1 MTDEIRVRPVARIH
15 NLRRALGNE
24 DHWGGVVS
32 EIVLDQRLPDECL
45 VGLET
50 FSHAEIIFYFHK
62 AAGAGR
68 VPLIRH
74 PRDNPVW
81 PKVGVFAQRNKNRP
95 NSIGL
100 SVVRIIRREERSL
113 FVEGLD
119 ALDGTPVLDIK
130 PIMEE
135 FLPHG
140 EVHQPEWSHELMNAY
155 WNRADDNG

>member
-15 NLRRALGNE
+15 NLRRALDN
-24 DHWGGVVS
+24 DDRWGGVVS
-32 EIVLDQRLPDECL
+32 EIVLDQRLPVECL
-45 VGLET
+45 VGLEM

-68 VPLIRH
+68 VPLVRH
-74 PRDNPVW
+74 PRDNPAW

-100 SVVRIIRREERSL
+100 SIVRIVRREDRSL

-130 PIMEE
+130 PIMAE
-135 FLPHG
+135 FLPRG
-140 EVHQPEWSHELMNAY
+140 EVCQPEWSHELMNTY
-155 WNRADDNG
+155 WNRADDSG